1 MNCDFFGIM
10 VDWVKAAD
18 KVIRHHAES
27 LDKITEDMQRR
38 GYSVANLSKP
48 NKRYGWTAR
57 TGIVD
62 MVAARLLPRG
72 RRRLKDLIELLL
84 LDAKSG
90 SARSPNTQS
99 RRRLQQAMRNH

>member
-1 MNCDFFGIM
+1 
-10 VDWVKAAD
+10 
-18 KVIRHHAES
+18 
-27 LDKITEDMQRR
+27 
-38 GYSVANLSKP
+38 
-48 NKRYGWTAR
+48 
-57 TGIVD
+57 

-99 RRRLQQAMRNH
+99 RRRLQQAMRNHRIGYAYVSYRKGKVNYEFLPEEAVEVTTKRRERATQAATTFWKRKRQRK